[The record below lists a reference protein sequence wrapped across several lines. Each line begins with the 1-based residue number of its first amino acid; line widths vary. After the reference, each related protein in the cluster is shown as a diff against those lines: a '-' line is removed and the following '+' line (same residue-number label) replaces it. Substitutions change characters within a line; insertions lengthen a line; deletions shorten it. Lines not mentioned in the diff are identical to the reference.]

1 MSILVGG
8 RVPEIELTSTLLQPS
23 KFLRYLEPPS
33 TIKITVF
40 WIVMTYTLS
49 FTKQLQAFPKPRYF
63 SPRLQAIRSHVSVV
77 TSRQRMQLIS
87 RSA

>member
-33 TIKITVF
+33 TIKIAVF
-40 WIVMTYTLS
+40 WIVMTHSLS
-49 FTKQLQAFPKPRYF
+49 FSKQPAGF
-63 SPRLQAIRSHVSVV
+63 S
-77 TSRQRMQLIS
+77 
-87 RSA
+87 